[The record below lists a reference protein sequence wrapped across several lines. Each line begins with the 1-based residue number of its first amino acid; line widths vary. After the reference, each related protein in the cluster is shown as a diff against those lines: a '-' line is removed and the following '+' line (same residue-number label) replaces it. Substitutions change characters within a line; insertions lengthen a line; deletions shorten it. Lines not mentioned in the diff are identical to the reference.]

1 VVNGSV
7 NVDDT
12 NGMSWLFTDSGTQTY
27 TKTFRCDEDKGTHD
41 NTATIRETGQSDD
54 ARVTVT
60 CKPPPPPSSGCSL
73 TQGYWKTHSKYDG
86 AKKYD
91 ARWAL
96 IGEDTTFF
104 LSGKTWYQAINTSSA
119 GGNAYYILAHQY
131 IAARLN
137 LLDGASSTPA
147 VNAALAAVTAFY
159 NTYTPTSTLS
169 AAVRAQAIAWAG
181 TLADYNEGRIGP
193 GHCPG

>member
-1 VVNGSV
+1 MGPNEKVDFELPPPTVVNGSV

-73 TQGYWKTHSKYDG
+73 TQGYWKTHSEYDG

-91 ARWAL
+91 A
-96 IGEDTTFF
+96 
-104 LSGKTWYQAINTSSA
+104 
-119 GGNAYYILAHQY
+119 
-131 IAARLN
+131 
-137 LLDGASSTPA
+137 DG
-147 VNAALAAVTAFY
+147 
-159 NTYTPTSTLS
+159 
-169 AAVRAQAIAWAG
+169 R
-181 TLADYNEGRIGP
+181 
-193 GHCPG
+193 